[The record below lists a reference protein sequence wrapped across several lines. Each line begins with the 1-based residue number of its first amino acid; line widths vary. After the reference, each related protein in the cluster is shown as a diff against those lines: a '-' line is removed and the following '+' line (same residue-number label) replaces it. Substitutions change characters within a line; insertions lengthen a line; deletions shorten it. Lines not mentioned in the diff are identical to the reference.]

1 MRFISGLA
9 AILIVAVFA
18 GCGSSNTEN
27 HDGFNDWN
35 PDQTDWNDAS
45 YDVGADA
52 DGPDATDSG
61 PDGGGDAALDSEFL
75 DGSTD
80 SLEEDGG
87 SDAPPL
93 SFFTPGHVFVAG
105 SRNAEVFE
113 FNEILELVSRWTHPM
128 FGEVL
133 PAPGQS
139 LHLGPQGMAFDSD
152 GRLVVA
158 TLSHFCVFSAPDEV
172 FECYPKVRDQA
183 TENIIFDSIGNLY
196 TTTATGGTN
205 EVHKYTADYEY
216 LTTFSAPTGELTGIT
231 CDPSSNLYV
240 ASQTGGCIYKFDRED
255 LSVLDTIPVAGSLE
269 GLQFFESD
277 SIFVAAHGGVPTIQ
291 LVRASSPAELLSSG
305 TVAGCAIPVPITT
318 DDAGRI
324 YVADYENGSGTAP
337 ADLFLVSADGT
348 VIASYLASPV
358 YGPFGMVVAGVVLP
372 CGAYQLE

>member
-1 MRFISGLA
+1 MKFISGMT
-9 AILIVAVFA
+9 AILIVAIFV
-18 GCGSSNTEN
+18 GCGSSDSTNY
-27 HDGFNDWN
+27 DALNDW
-35 PDQTDWNDAS
+35 DDTAHDL
-45 YDVGADA
+45 GADT
-52 DGPDATDSG
+52 DGLDAIDSG
-61 PDGGGDAALDSEFL
+61 PDAGGDAALDLDSL
-75 DGSTD
+75 DGPMDPD
-80 SLEEDGG
+80 SGDLEEDGE

-93 SFFTPGHVFVAG
+93 SYFTAGHVFVAG

-113 FNEILELVSRWTHPM
+113 FNEALELVSRWTHPM

-139 LHLGPQGMAFDSD
+139 FQVGPQGMAFDAD

-158 TLSHFCVFSAPDEV
+158 AHSHFCVFSAPDEE
-172 FECYPKVRDQA
+172 FACYPKVREQP

-205 EVHKYTADYEY
+205 EVHKYTAGYEY

-231 CDPSSNLYV
+231 CDPESNLYV
-240 ASQTGGCIYKFDRED
+240 ASQTGGCIYKFARDD

-269 GLQFFESD
+269 GLQFFETD
-277 SIFVAAHGGVPTIQ
+277 SIYVAAHGAVPTIQ
-291 LVRASSPAELLSSG
+291 LVRASSPAELLSSA

-318 DDAGRI
+318 DDEGRI
-324 YVADYENGSGTAP
+324 YTADYENGSGTAP
-337 ADLFLVSADGT
+337 ADLFILSADGT
-348 VIASYLASPV
+348 IIASNLASPV